1 MLNLTMGLHRSC
13 DRVTRRDLLRV
24 GSLAA
29 LGLIA
34 SGLLAAAGQAGSQQ
48 ARTFRAS

>member
-13 DRVTRRDLLRV
+13 DRVTRRELLRV

-29 LGLIA
+29 LG
-34 SGLLAAAGQAGSQQ
+34 SRCQVSWNGVPVRAARP
-48 ARTFRAS
+48 ARTFRAF